1 VQRVGLAVAVLALV
15 LAVAGCGGGSGKSAR
30 RNAVANYI
38 VRIDTVEQQLR
49 VPLTK
54 VEQAYRDFGKKKESP
69 KTTAARL
76 ASAEATLH
84 ALKTRVAL
92 IPAPPDARKLRV
104 LMVRLTGAEVE
115 LAHELSTLAV
125 FLPAFVRALQPLG
138 AANTTLKTSLAA
150 IKVPTPT
157 SVPPSKLKAAR
168 AAYTQQVDAA
178 AAAQADALDAYL
190 ATITTVESRLRGLDP
205 PPALTPSYRAQAATL
220 AKVHTTGTALV
231 AALRAKDFKHVAG
244 LNSAFQ
250 EAAQTS
256 SSVSSQQAQIAAIK
270 AYNKRVVAIGALAR
284 AVDTE
289 RSSLQKRLG

>member
-1 VQRVGLAVAVLALV
+1 MQRVGLAVAVLALV
-15 LAVAGCGGGSGKSAR
+15 LAVAGCGGGSEKSAR
-30 RNAVANYI
+30 RNAVAEYI

-54 VEQAYRDFGKKKESP
+54 VEKAYSEFGKKKEPP
-69 KTTAARL
+69 KATAARL

-84 ALKTRVAL
+84 TLKTRVAL
-92 IPAPPDARKLRV
+92 IPAPPDAKKLRV

-157 SVPPSKLKAAR
+157 SVPPAKLKAAR
-168 AAYTQQVDAA
+168 AAYTREVDAA

-190 ATITTVESRLRGLDP
+190 ATITTVQAGLRGLDP
-205 PPALTPSYRAQAATL
+205 PPALTPSYREQAATL
-220 AKVHTTGTALV
+220 AKVHATGTALI
-231 AALRAKDFKHVAG
+231 AALRANDFKHVAG
-244 LNSAFQ
+244 LNRAFQ

-256 SSVSSQQAQIAAIK
+256 SSMSSQHAQIAAIK
-270 AYNKRVVAIGALAR
+270 AYNARVQAIGALAR

-289 RSSLQKRLG
+289 RANVQKRLG

>member
-1 VQRVGLAVAVLALV
+1 MQRVGLAVAVLALV
-15 LAVAGCGGGSGKSAR
+15 LAAAGCGGGSGQSAR

-54 VEQAYRDFGKKKESP
+54 VEQAYRDFGKKKEPP

-84 ALKTRVAL
+84 TLKTRVAL
-92 IPAPPDARKLRV
+92 IPAPPDAKKLRV

-138 AANTTLKTSLAA
+138 AANTTLQKSLSA
-150 IKVPTPT
+150 IKVPKPT
-157 SVPPSKLKAAR
+157 SVPSSKLKAAR
-168 AAYTQQVDAA
+168 AAYTRAVDAA
-178 AAAQADALDAYL
+178 AVGQADPLDAYL
-190 ATITTVESRLRGLDP
+190 TAIAGVQAHLRGLDP
-205 PPALTPSYRAQAATL
+205 PPALTPAYRAQAATL

-231 AALRAKDFKHVAG
+231 AALRAKDFKHVRG
-244 LNSAFQ
+244 LNRAFQ
-250 EAAQTS
+250 LAARTS
-256 SSVSSQQAQIAAIK
+256 SSMSAQEAQIAAIK
-270 AYNKRVVAIGALAR
+270 AYNARVLAIGALAR

-289 RSSLQKRLG
+289 RANVQKRLG